1 MYQFPIKQTFKLIL
15 IGSSTGGPG
24 HIDKILK
31 GLKQNFEGTIII
43 AQHMSPHFIES
54 FARQI
59 GTISPLEVHVVRDGM
74 VLHPSSVYICS
85 GECRI
90 VENHAQLVFNHQE
103 SHESVYTPDID
114 TLFSSAALLPSSFKR
129 LGVILTGIGED
140 GARGALALFHS
151 GGKCIFESEES
162 AIVYGMPRRA
172 LELVPQADTGTIY
185 EIVTAI
191 ERFGEE

>member
-1 MYQFPIKQTFKLIL
+1 MKKLIL

-24 HIDKILK
+24 HLDKILK
-31 GLKQNFEGTIII
+31 KLKPNFEGTIVI

-59 GTISPLEVHVVRDGM
+59 GTISPLEVHVVHDGM
-74 VLHPSSVYICS
+74 TLHPSSVYICS

-90 VENHAQLVFNHQE
+90 VENHTQLVFNCQE
-103 SHESVYTPDID
+103 SHESIYTPDID
-114 TLFSSAALLPSSFKR
+114 VLFSSAAKLSPSLKR

-140 GARGALALFHS
+140 GAKGAAELFHS

-172 LELVPQADTGTIY
+172 LELVPHADTGTID
-185 EIVTAI
+185 EIRSAI

>member
-1 MYQFPIKQTFKLIL
+1 MKNFKLIL

-31 GLKQNFEGTIII
+31 GLKRDFPGCIVI

-59 GTISPLEVHVVRDGM
+59 ATVTPLEVKVVTDGM
-74 VLHPSSVYICS
+74 ILHPSSVYVCS

-90 VENHAQLVFNHQE
+90 IDEYHHLVFKHQQPQE
-103 SHESVYTPDID
+103 TIYTPDID
-114 TLFSSAALLPSSFKR
+114 TLFCSVAHLFSGLQRF
-129 LGVILTGIGED
+129 GIILTGIGED
-140 GARGALALFHS
+140 GAKGSLELFNS
-151 GGKCIFESEES
+151 GGKCMFESEES

-172 LELVPQADTGTIY
+172 IELVPQAGVGNISQ
-185 EIVTAI
+185 IVDAI
-191 ERFGEE
+191 NRFGEE

>member
-1 MYQFPIKQTFKLIL
+1 MKLII

-24 HIDKILK
+24 HLDKILK
-31 GLKQNFEGTIII
+31 GLSRDFNATIVI

-59 GTISPLEVHVVRDGM
+59 GTISSLEVHVAHDGM
-74 VLHPSSVYICS
+74 VLNPSNVYVCS

-90 VENHAQLVFNHQE
+90 VEDYHHLVLTHRQSNE
-103 SHESVYTPDID
+103 SIYTPDID
-114 TLFSSAALLPSSFKR
+114 ALFSSVAQLSSSFKR

-140 GARGALALFHS
+140 GAKGALELFES

-172 LELVPQADTGTIY
+172 IELVPQAATGSID
-185 EIVTAI
+185 EIVRAI
-191 ERFGEE
+191 NRFGSE

>member
-1 MYQFPIKQTFKLIL
+1 MERSKLIL

-31 GLKQNFEGTIII
+31 GLKQNFNATIVI

-54 FARQI
+54 FARQV
-59 GTISPLEVHVVRDGM
+59 GTISPLEVHVVHDGM

-90 VENHAQLVFNHQE
+90 VENQAQLVFNHQE
-103 SHESVYTPDID
+103 SQVSIYTPDID

-172 LELVPQADTGTIY
+172 LELVPAADTGTIH
-185 EIVTAI
+185 EIVKAI
-191 ERFGEE
+191 EQFGEE

>member
-1 MYQFPIKQTFKLIL
+1 MHNSKLIV

-31 GLKQNFEGTIII
+31 GLSRDFRGSIVI

-59 GTISPLEVHVVRDGM
+59 GTISPLEVNVVADGM
-74 VLHPSSVYICS
+74 ILQPGSIYVCT

-90 VENHAQLVFNHQE
+90 IEEHHLLVFKHQLPNDTI
-103 SHESVYTPDID
+103 YTPDID
-114 TLFSSAALLPSSFKR
+114 TLFCSVAHLSRGLQRF
-129 LGVILTGIGED
+129 GIILTGIGED
-140 GARGALALFHS
+140 GAKGSLELFNS
-151 GGKCIFESEES
+151 GGKCMFESEES

-172 LELVPQADTGTIY
+172 IELVPQADVGSINQ
-185 EIVTAI
+185 IVDAI
-191 ERFGEE
+191 NRFGEE